1 LIPVPCLIDD
11 LVRYRP
17 PIAAVSHDSGQ
28 ILHPLSRQAIGPDG
42 WPRAARCG
50 IRFAGERLTH
60 NSRIGAV
67 KTAGSASFSCAAARL
82 VVLVLALSC
91 GQWAQEI
98 LAQQASATRAGLE
111 SIQIRPNVHV
121 IFGAGGNVTVHVGED
136 GIVVVD
142 SGSAETARSL
152 LDAIKAISP
161 RPIRM
166 IVNTSADLDHVGGN
180 AIVGGAGIGLSPDPF
195 GAGNHATVLAH
206 ENVLLRLSAL
216 GANGTESPLPTRM
229 LPNDT
234 FTSRYRSFYVND
246 DAVQV
251 IRQTGAHS
259 DSDVMVLFRKADVI
273 ATGDVIDL
281 RQFPVIDHVKGG
293 SIQGEIEGL
302 NRLLT
307 EFVVAGTPLVLKPGR
322 TLVVPGHG
330 YVSDYAEVVEYRD
343 MVTVIKD
350 TIQALIDKRL
360 TLEQVKAANPTKGYR
375 GRYGSDTGAWTTDSF
390 VEAVFN
396 GLSRTK

>member
-1 LIPVPCLIDD
+1 MTWCA
-11 LVRYRP
+11 RY
-17 PIAAVSHDSGQ
+17 
-28 ILHPLSRQAIGPDG
+28 
-42 WPRAARCG
+42 
-50 IRFAGERLTH
+50 
-60 NSRIGAV
+60 
-67 KTAGSASFSCAAARL
+67 AARL
-82 VVLVLALSC
+82 VVLALALSC
-91 GQWAQEI
+91 SLWAQEI
-98 LAQQASATRAGLE
+98 LAQQHPSTTHAGLE

-121 IFGAGGNVTVHVGED
+121 IFGAGGNVTIHVGDD
-136 GIVVVD
+136 GVVVVD
-142 SGSAETARSL
+142 SGSAASAKAL
-152 LDAIKAISP
+152 LDTIKAISP

-166 IVNTSADLDHVGGN
+166 IVNTSADMDHVGGN
-180 AIVGGAGIGLSPDPF
+180 AIVGAAGIGLSPDPF
-195 GAGNHATVLAH
+195 GDGNHATVLAH

-216 GANGTESPLPTRM
+216 GTNGTESSVPTKM

-281 RQFPVIDHVKGG
+281 RQFPVIDGAKGG
-293 SIQGEIEGL
+293 SIQGELEGL

-307 EFVVAGTPLVLKPGR
+307 EFVVAGSPLVLKAGR

-330 YVSDYAEVVEYRD
+330 YVADYAEVVEYRD
-343 MVTVIKD
+343 MVTVVRD
-350 TIQALIDKRL
+350 TIQALIDKGL
-360 TLEQVKAANPTKGYR
+360 TLEQVKAADPTKGYR
-375 GRYGSDTGAWTTDSF
+375 RRYGSDSGAWTTEKF

-396 GLSRTK
+396 GLSRKP

>member
-1 LIPVPCLIDD
+1 MTWWAGIWRAPVTL
-11 LVRYRP
+11 
-17 PIAAVSHDSGQ
+17 
-28 ILHPLSRQAIGPDG
+28 
-42 WPRAARCG
+42 
-50 IRFAGERLTH
+50 LT
-60 NSRIGAV
+60 
-67 KTAGSASFSCAAARL
+67 
-82 VVLVLALSC
+82 LVLAMSW
-91 GQWAQEI
+91 GYWARGV
-98 LAQQASATRAGLE
+98 LAQQPLSTTRGALE

-136 GIVVVD
+136 GLVVVD
-142 SGSAETARSL
+142 SGSTEMARPL
-152 LDAIKAISP
+152 LDAIRSISP
-161 RPIRM
+161 RQIRLV
-166 IVNTSADLDHVGGN
+166 VNTSADLDHVGGN
-180 AIVGGAGIGLSPDPF
+180 AILGGAGVGLSPDPF
-195 GAGNHATVLAH
+195 GDGNHATVLAH
-206 ENVLLRLSAL
+206 ENVLRRLSAL
-216 GANGTESPLPTRM
+216 GPNGAEAPFPVKM

-259 DSDVMVLFRKADVI
+259 DSDVMVLFRKTDVI

-281 RQFPVIDHVKGG
+281 RQFPVMDPRQGG
-293 SIQGEIEGL
+293 SIQGELAAL

-307 EFVVAGTPLVLKPGR
+307 EFVVPGVPLVLKSDR

-343 MVTVIKD
+343 MVTIITD
-350 TIQALIDKRL
+350 TIQDLIDKGL

-375 GRYGSDTGAWTTDSF
+375 VRYGSDNGPWTTDMF

-396 GLSRTK
+396 GLSRKK